1 MPEGKEF
8 LKYLDLWTQAPTGEE
23 CPLAGKAG
31 YSNALVWSDL
41 EVMVKAS
48 HFRTSH
54 TKMASQNDF
63 IEAYSSARRIAKEM
77 SATSGATIFPYS
89 KFYIFFD
96 QYATIYRLTITLIVS
111 ALVAIWVVGSLLLG
125 SIWTGFCIT
134 LVVGMIVVDI
144 MGIMALWG
152 ISLNAVSLV
161 NLVICVGISVE
172 FCSHIARAFMFPPS
186 SPSLSSLSK
195 GSKSSKLKY
204 SAKDARAWAALTG
217 TGGSVFCGITL
228 TKVIGVGVLAWTR
241 SKIFEIYYFR
251 MWAALVGVGGLHALV
266 WLPVVLSV
274 LGGGEEKGWASGS
287 GEADGEGL
295 EGDLRRR
302 SRYISESGRYHT
314 VRQGEE
320 EGEEEDWSDDDE
332 GEGVERGSLL
342 GRRR

>member
-8 LKYLDLWTQAPTGEE
+8 LKFLDLWTQAPTGEE

-31 YSNALVWSDL
+31 YSNALVWSEE

-63 IEAYSSARRIAKEM
+63 IEAYASARRIAKEM
-77 SATSGATIFPYS
+77 SAASGMTIFPYS

-96 QYATIYRLTITLIVS
+96 QYATIYRLTATLIVS
-111 ALVAIWVVGSLLLG
+111 ALISIWAVGSLLLG
-125 SIWTGFCIT
+125 SIMTGFCIT

-186 SPSLSSLSK
+186 SPSLSFLSK
-195 GSKSSKLKY
+195 KSKLSKLKY
-204 SAKDARAWAALTG
+204 SARDARAWAALTG

-274 LGGGEEKGWASGS
+274 LGGGGEKGWASGS
-287 GEADGEGL
+287 GEAGGEAEDRNL
-295 EGDLRRR
+295 T
-302 SRYISESGRYHT
+302 GRMIRGYHT

-320 EGEEEDWSDDDE
+320 EGEEESSDDE
-332 GEGVERGSLL
+332 GEEGTERRSLL
-342 GRRR
+342 GGRR